1 MKKIIE
7 RIIVFVVGL
16 PLIIGSVYFLPY
28 QHFLVLHFEIFI
40 VTALSIIEIRAM
52 FSRKIAMYSTPVV
65 LCAGLIAPIATY
77 LYAAGLFSRIE
88 MIATGI
94 GALYFIFFVETFY
107 SFSKPFEKSIQR
119 VCSAVFVIFY
129 PGLLIIF
136 ISAMTRWQSASNII
150 AVFLL
155 MVFLCDSLAWLFG
168 ILFGKGNRG
177 FVPASPNK
185 SIVGFIGG
193 LIAATATGW
202 LAFKLF
208 PTAFGKNLSGSL
220 ITGFCTGVAAIIGDL
235 IESIFKRSA
244 EVKDSGALILGRGGI
259 LDSID
264 SILFAAPVFYL
275 CYRFFVGI

>member
-7 RIIVFVVGL
+7 RIIVFVIGL
-16 PLIIGSVYFLPY
+16 PLIVSSVYFLPY
-28 QHFLVLHFEIFI
+28 QHFLVLHLEIFI
-40 VTALSIIEIRAM
+40 VAALSIIEIRAM

-65 LCAGLIAPIATY
+65 LFAGLIIPV
-77 LYAAGLFSRIE
+77 AAYMYVLGLFSYIG
-88 MIATGI
+88 MVLTGI

-107 SFSKPFEKSIQR
+107 SFSKPFEKSIHR
-119 VCSAVFVIFY
+119 ICSAVFIIFY
-129 PGLLIIF
+129 PGLLIVF
-136 ISAMTRWQSASNII
+136 ISAMTRWPFASDII

-168 ILFGKGNRG
+168 VLFGKGNRG

-185 SIVGFIGG
+185 SIIGFIGG
-193 LIAATATGW
+193 LIAATAAGL
-202 LAFKLF
+202 LAFKLL
-208 PTAFGKNLSGSL
+208 PTAFGKSLSGSL
-220 ITGFCTGVAAIIGDL
+220 VTGFCTGVAAIIGDL

-264 SILFAAPVFYL
+264 SILLAAPVFYL
-275 CYRFFVGI
+275 CYRFFIGI

>member
-28 QHFLVLHFEIFI
+28 QHFLVLHLEIFI

-136 ISAMTRWQSASNII
+136 ISAMTRWPSASNII

-155 MVFLCDSLAWLFG
+155 MVFSIRSKSSADTSVLISFSVMV
-168 ILFGKGNRG
+168 FT
-177 FVPASPNK
+177 AS
-185 SIVGFIGG
+185 F
-193 LIAATATGW
+193 LRTR
-202 LAFKLF
+202 
-208 PTAFGKNLSGSL
+208 SGRR
-220 ITGFCTGVAAIIGDL
+220 
-235 IESIFKRSA
+235 KRS
-244 EVKDSGALILGRGGI
+244 RPRQ
-259 LDSID
+259 
-264 SILFAAPVFYL
+264 APPPSSPPRRCRHQRL
-275 CYRFFVGI
+275 E

>member
-28 QHFLVLHFEIFI
+28 QHFLVLHLEIFI

-129 PGLLIIF
+129 PGL
-136 ISAMTRWQSASNII
+136 
-150 AVFLL
+150 
-155 MVFLCDSLAWLFG
+155 
-168 ILFGKGNRG
+168 
-177 FVPASPNK
+177 
-185 SIVGFIGG
+185 
-193 LIAATATGW
+193 
-202 LAFKLF
+202 
-208 PTAFGKNLSGSL
+208 
-220 ITGFCTGVAAIIGDL
+220 
-235 IESIFKRSA
+235 
-244 EVKDSGALILGRGGI
+244 
-259 LDSID
+259 
-264 SILFAAPVFYL
+264 
-275 CYRFFVGI
+275 

>member
-7 RIIVFVVGL
+7 RIIMFVIGL
-16 PLIIGSVYFLPY
+16 PLVISSVYFLPY
-28 QHFLVLHFEIFI
+28 HHFLVLHLEIFAA
-40 VTALSIIEIRAM
+40 TALSIIEIRTM
-52 FSRKIAMYSTPVV
+52 FSRKIAVYSMPVV
-65 LCAGLIAPIATY
+65 LFAGMLIPVAVY
-77 LYAAGLFSRIE
+77 LFMLGLFSRVGMALI
-88 MIATGI
+88 GI

-119 VCSAVFVIFY
+119 VCSAAFIIFY
-129 PGLLIIF
+129 PGLLVIF
-136 ISAMTRWQSASNII
+136 ISAMTRWPSASNII
-150 AVFLL
+150 AMFLL
-155 MVFLCDSLAWLFG
+155 MVFSCDSLAWLFG

-193 LIAATATGW
+193 AVAATATGF

-208 PTAFGKNLSGSL
+208 PADFGKSLSGSL
-220 ITGFCTGVAAIIGDL
+220 LTGFCTGLAAIIGDL

-259 LDSID
+259 LDSAD
-264 SILFAAPVFYL
+264 SILLAAPVFYL
-275 CYRFFVGI
+275 CYRFFIGI

>member
-16 PLIIGSVYFLPY
+16 PLIISSVYFLPY
-28 QHFLVLHFEIFI
+28 QHFLVLHLEIFA

-136 ISAMTRWQSASNII
+136 ISAMTRWPSASNII

-193 LIAATATGW
+193 LIAATAAGW

-208 PTAFGKNLSGSL
+208 PSAFGKSLNGSL

-264 SILFAAPVFYL
+264 SILFAAPIFYL